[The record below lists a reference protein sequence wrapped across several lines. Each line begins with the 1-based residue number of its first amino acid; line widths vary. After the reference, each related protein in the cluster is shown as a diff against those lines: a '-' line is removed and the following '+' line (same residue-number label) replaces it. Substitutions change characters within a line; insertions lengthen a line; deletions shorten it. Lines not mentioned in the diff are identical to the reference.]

1 MSAYPRPADAS
12 VTKRMRANRRRDT
25 RAEVAVRSALHR
37 AGLRFF
43 VDRPVRLR
51 DRVVRPDVVFPRVQV
66 AVFVDGCYWHACP
79 DHGTQPTRNA
89 DYWGP
94 KLRRNVAR
102 DRAVDGEL
110 AKAGWLALRF
120 WEHEQADCVAQHVLA
135 VVAARRA

>member
-12 VTKRMRANRRRDT
+12 VTKRMSANRRRDT

-43 VDRPVRLR
+43 VDRPVRLP
-51 DRVVRPDVVFPRVQV
+51 DRVVRPDIVFPRVQV

-79 DHGTQPTRNA
+79 DHGTQPTRNVE
-89 DYWGP
+89 YWAP

-102 DRAVDGEL
+102 DRAVDAGL
-110 AKAGWLALRF
+110 AEIGWLALRF
-120 WEHEQADCVAQHVLA
+120 WEHEQAERVAPQVLA
-135 VVAARRA
+135 AVQARRA